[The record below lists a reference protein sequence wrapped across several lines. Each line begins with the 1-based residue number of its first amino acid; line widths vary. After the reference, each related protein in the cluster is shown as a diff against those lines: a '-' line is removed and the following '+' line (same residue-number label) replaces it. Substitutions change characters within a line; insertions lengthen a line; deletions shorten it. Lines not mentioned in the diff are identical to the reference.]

1 MIITEDLLKKIVTP
15 KGNKNVIAGVSVY
28 LNKYLVQYEIN
39 TYLRLCHFLAQAGH
53 ESDGFNTLHEYW
65 GPTDAQKGYEGRKDL
80 GNTQKGDGKRYM
92 GRGIFQLTGR
102 NNYRLYGGKIS
113 KDLEG
118 NPELAADPEVS
129 VLTALEYWKTK
140 GLNAYA
146 DKDDVLTIT
155 KRINGGTNG
164 FADRQKNLAAAKK
177 LIPQNFTLDSTPAVA
192 PIDIKPI
199 NVVVAKKGDNSPY
212 VKDLQ
217 DMLVKKGAK
226 IKPDGAFGDATER
239 AVKDFQANNGL
250 AITGQ
255 IDTNTLNRLMVN

>member
-15 KGNKNVIAGVSVY
+15 KGNKNVIAGVAVY
-28 LNKYLVQYEIN
+28 LNKYLAKYQIN
-39 TYLRLCHFLAQAGH
+39 TYLRLCHFLAQVGH

-65 GPTDAQKGYEGRKDL
+65 GPTDAQKRYEGRKDL

-92 GRGIFQLTGR
+92 GRGLIQLTGR
-102 NNYRLYGGKIS
+102 NNYRLYGGKID
-113 KDLEG
+113 KDLEN

-129 VLTALEYWKTK
+129 VLTALEYWNTK

-146 DKDDVLTIT
+146 DKDDILTIT

-164 FADRQKNLAAAKK
+164 FADRQNMLARAKK
-177 LIPQNFTLDSTPAVA
+177 NIPQDFNLTPDTTQT
-192 PIDIKPI
+192 PITIDPI
-199 NVVVAKKGDNSPY
+199 NIVVAKKGDNSPY

-217 DMLVKKGAK
+217 GMLNKKGAK
-226 IKPDGAFGDATER
+226 LTADGIYGDGTER
-239 AVKDFQANNGL
+239 AVRDFQANNGL

-255 IDTNTLNRLMVN
+255 IDTNTLNRLMV